1 MGKVRGWERQLLAEL
16 ARWRRVAFVWGQ
28 TDCLSMCRAAERAVT
43 GRSRFS
49 DLPRYDSEFGALLG
63 LKRLGHSSVEELVSA
78 VLPAVPVPACHRGDW
93 VMRHTDGLAPG
104 AFGVVVGCN
113 AAFMSEAGLVYLP
126 VQSARRAWKIA

>member
-1 MGKVRGWERQLLAEL
+1 M
-16 ARWRRVAFVWGQ
+16 
-28 TDCLSMCRAAERAVT
+28 T

-49 DLPRYDSEFGALLG
+49 TLPPYDSEFGALLG

-78 VLPAVPVPACHRGDW
+78 VLPEVPVPACHRGDW
-93 VMRHTDGLAPG
+93 VMRHTAGLAPG

-113 AAFMSEAGLVYLP
+113 AAFMSEMGLVYLP

>member
-1 MGKVRGWERQLLAEL
+1 MGKVRGWERLLLDEL
-16 ARWRRVAFVWGQ
+16 ARWRSVPFVWGES
-28 TDCLSMCRAAERAVT
+28 DCLSMCRAAELAMT
-43 GRSRFS
+43 GRSS
-49 DLPRYDSEFGALLG
+49 LDDLPPYVSEFGALLG
-63 LKRLGHSSVEELVSA
+63 LKRLGHSSVEDLVSA

-126 VQSARRAWKIA
+126 VQSAHRAWKIA